1 MISITVFFRHEED
14 TVNVKRN
21 KEEDAM
27 EEQAKST
34 AKGIGIINLVLG
46 IWLILSPFLFSYS
59 STAMTDSIILGTI
72 IAILAVIRL
81 SAPAQ
86 TWASWFNGIA
96 GLWLIIAPFIIGST
110 ESAVLW
116 NQITVGLAVAALGFW
131 SSTMTMP
138 MRMTHHSA

>member
-1 MISITVFFRHEED
+1 
-14 TVNVKRN
+14 
-21 KEEDAM
+21 M
-27 EEQAKST
+27 EERAKST

-81 SAPAQ
+81 SAQ

-116 NQITVGLAVAALGFW
+116 NQIIVGLAVAVLGFW

-138 MRMTHHSA
+138 MRMTPPPQRIAVF